1 MEIDDDEILKGLSAG
16 RSMDYSSWPT
26 LLSRVTARI
35 EKIVHEEFPIPKLPP
50 PPPPPQLLSS
60 AATIPSSMPRAPDS
74 DLSENFLAPLSSS
87 PADHHTSSPPSD
99 TNKENNPVIPPPP
112 QHHQHHQQHH
122 QQTTAPAP
130 SAPVTSAPL
139 PPGALPPQLDLML
152 SDITSHLKS
161 TFPTYPPHTI
171 QRISELVIHPK
182 QHYRSLTT
190 YLHALDRVVRVT
202 SGLNVYPLPSTH
214 AEIPTNLA
222 NGVLDLS
229 SRPSPW
235 ASPGS
240 DEALGGALLT
250 PIPWIPHNQRSVSA
264 SPTQTAQLSQAQ
276 QPQPTASAQDVPAEF
291 EGEVRTESTETIDGP
306 NGVGSIETVSVS
318 VNGIPSMGARGVS
331 VTQGELLRQEQEA
344 GVVPV
349 SQLVP
354 SHHIHPGSNA
364 SAAAQQQQ
372 QQQQIQARIQQQRS
386 LAQSQS
392 QARAPSSAEPS
403 NSPSPAS
410 NTVSTPSSATL
421 EGESVVAAADN
432 VPIAIGS
439 VHSNNAEDEEK
450 PHARGPE
457 EIGADDLG
465 PQSTTSSTLPAST
478 TVGSRMQGIDIQAAV
493 GRKPLDTSISSRSDE
508 NIEGGQDD
516 EMDVDG
522 SERGA
527 RASTPKR
534 SAEDRLAGS
543 TSKKLKEDSG
553 PASTDGDVKS
563 TEADMENKENEH
575 EDAMDKD

>member
-1 MEIDDDEILKGLSAG
+1 MEIDDDEILRGLAAG
-16 RSMDYSSWPT
+16 RSMEYSSWPA
-26 LLSRVTARI
+26 LLPRVTARI
-35 EKIVHEEFPIPKLPP
+35 EKIAREAFPIPKLPP
-50 PPPPPQLLSS
+50 PPPPPQPFSS
-60 AATIPSSMPRAPDS
+60 AATIPSSVPRGPDS

-87 PADHHTSSPPSD
+87 SPADRRHSSPLSD
-99 TNKENNPVIPPPP
+99 TNKENNNPVVP
-112 QHHQHHQQHH
+112 Q
-122 QQTTAPAP
+122 AAP
-130 SAPVTSAPL
+130 SAPSAPAAPAPL
-139 PPGALPPQLDLML
+139 PPGVLPPQLDRML
-152 SDITSHLKS
+152 SEITSYLKS

-171 QRISELVIHPK
+171 QRISELVVNPK
-182 QHYRSLTT
+182 QHYRSVIT

-222 NGVLDLS
+222 NGVLEAPA
-229 SRPSPW
+229 RPSPW

-250 PIPWIPHNQRSVSA
+250 PIPWIPHNQRSVTGSSMQA
-264 SPTQTAQLSQAQ
+264 AQLSHTQ
-276 QPQPTASAQDVPAEF
+276 QPQPTSSAQEVPAEF

-372 QQQQIQARIQQQRS
+372 QIQARIQQQRS
-386 LAQSQS
+386 LAQSQN
-392 QARAPSSAEPS
+392 QARVPSTEPS
-403 NSPSPAS
+403 DSPSPAS
-410 NTVSTPSSATL
+410 NTVSTPSTTTL
-421 EGESVVAAADN
+421 DGECVAATADN
-432 VPIAIGS
+432 IPVAIGS

-450 PHARGPE
+450 PHASGPE

-478 TVGSRMQGIDIQAAV
+478 STTGSRMQGIDIQAAV
-493 GRKPLDTSISSRSDE
+493 GRKPLDTLTPANSEDNAKNDE
-508 NIEGGQDD
+508 SEEMEVD
-516 EMDVDG
+516 EDKR
-522 SERGA
+522 EP

-534 SAEDRLAGS
+534 SAEEGLGGS
-543 TSKKLKEDSG
+543 ASKKLKEENPDSAVTDEDPKPNEAG
-553 PASTDGDVKS
+553 STSEEVS
-563 TEADMENKENEH
+563 N